1 MKKNLNTILI
11 GCAILFLIATQSFYV
26 VMQPEQAIVL
36 QFGNPVRLIQTP
48 GLKFKVPFIQNV
60 VFYDKRLLNLEPP
73 AQEVVLKDKKRLD
86 VDTFSR
92 YKITEPLTFY
102 KTVRTE
108 YQAQNRL
115 KEIVNSSARNVLATV
130 TLLELLSEK
139 RTEIM
144 KRISEAVKADAA
156 QIGVEVAD
164 VRIRRADLP
173 IQVSQAINDRMKTER
188 IREAKGYRADGEK
201 RAQEI
206 RATADKQATITV
218 ANAEK
223 EAQKIKGEGDKKATE
238 IWNNATS
245 VDPEFYAFYRTLE
258 AYRNSFDEQTSV
270 VLAPE
275 GEFFNYKNAIPSENS
290 TKARVN
296 VKNLINSV
304 DRASLLITSK
314 IKSPIRCVF
323 EDNTIKISSTTSL
336 GAANDK
342 VSASIDG
349 KRVEIGF
356 NNAYLTD
363 CLKTVDVDEVN
374 IELNGPISPI
384 IIRPLEGDSFI
395 FLIIPMRLKNEN
407 IG

>member
-1 MKKNLNTILI
+1 MKKNFHIILI
-11 GCAILFLIATQSFYV
+11 GAFVLLLVVFQSIYIV
-26 VMQPEQAIVL
+26 AQPEQAIVL
-36 QFGNPVRLIQTP
+36 QFGDPVRLVQEP
-48 GLKFKVPFIQNV
+48 GLKFKVPFIQKV

-92 YKITEPLTFY
+92 YRITEPLTFY
-102 KTVRTE
+102 KTVRNE

-115 KEIVNSSARNVLATV
+115 QEIVNSSARNVLATV

-144 KRISEAVKADAA
+144 KRISEAVKIDAS

-201 RAQEI
+201 TAQEI

-223 EAQKIKGEGDKKATE
+223 EAQKIKGEGDQIATQ
-238 IWNNATS
+238 IWNKATS
-245 VDPEFYAFYRTLE
+245 VDPEFYSFYRTLE
-258 AYRNSFDEQTSV
+258 AYRKSFDEETSV

-275 GEFFNYKNAIPSENS
+275 GEFFNYFGK
-290 TKARVN
+290 
-296 VKNLINSV
+296 
-304 DRASLLITSK
+304 SLK
-314 IKSPIRCVF
+314 
-323 EDNTIKISSTTSL
+323 
-336 GAANDK
+336 
-342 VSASIDG
+342 
-349 KRVEIGF
+349 
-356 NNAYLTD
+356 
-363 CLKTVDVDEVN
+363 
-374 IELNGPISPI
+374 
-384 IIRPLEGDSFI
+384 
-395 FLIIPMRLKNEN
+395 
-407 IG
+407 

>member
-1 MKKNLNTILI
+1 MKKHLQIILVSSFVL
-11 GCAILFLIATQSFYV
+11 LFIAFQSFYIV
-26 VMQPEQAIVL
+26 NQPEQAIVL
-36 QFGNPVRLIQTP
+36 QFGNPVRLIQEP
-48 GLKFKVPFIQNV
+48 GLKMKVPFIQHV

-92 YKITEPLTFY
+92 YRIVEPLTFY

-115 KEIVNSSARNVLATV
+115 QEIVNSSARNVLATV

-144 KRISEAVKADAA
+144 KRISEAVKLDAA

-201 RAQEI
+201 KAQEI
-206 RATADKQATITV
+206 KATADKEATITI

-223 EAQKIKGEGDKKATE
+223 EAQKIKGEGDQIATQ
-238 IWNNATS
+238 IWNKATS

-258 AYRNSFDEQTSV
+258 AYRKSFNEDTSV

-275 GEFFNYKNAIPSENS
+275 GEFFNYFGK
-290 TKARVN
+290 
-296 VKNLINSV
+296 
-304 DRASLLITSK
+304 SL
-314 IKSPIRCVF
+314 R
-323 EDNTIKISSTTSL
+323 
-336 GAANDK
+336 
-342 VSASIDG
+342 
-349 KRVEIGF
+349 
-356 NNAYLTD
+356 
-363 CLKTVDVDEVN
+363 
-374 IELNGPISPI
+374 
-384 IIRPLEGDSFI
+384 
-395 FLIIPMRLKNEN
+395 
-407 IG
+407 

>member
-1 MKKNLNTILI
+1 MMGVYAMKKNLHKILI
-11 GCAILFLIATQSFYV
+11 GVLVLFLIGTQSFYV

-36 QFGNPVRLIQTP
+36 QFGDPVRLVQDS
-48 GLKFKVPFIQNV
+48 GLKFKIPFIQNV

-115 KEIVNSSARNVLATV
+115 QEIVNSSARNVLATF

-144 KRISEAVKADAA
+144 KKISEAVKQDAA

-173 IQVSQAINDRMKTER
+173 IEVSQAINDRMKTER

-201 RAQEI
+201 KAQEI
-206 RATADKQATITV
+206 RATAEKQATITV

-223 EAQKIKGEGDKKATE
+223 EAQQIKGEGDRVATE
-238 IWNNATS
+238 IWNKATS

-258 AYRNSFDEQTSV
+258 AYRNSFDEETSI

-275 GEFFNYKNAIPSENS
+275 GEFFSYFGK
-290 TKARVN
+290 
-296 VKNLINSV
+296 
-304 DRASLLITSK
+304 SLK
-314 IKSPIRCVF
+314 
-323 EDNTIKISSTTSL
+323 
-336 GAANDK
+336 
-342 VSASIDG
+342 
-349 KRVEIGF
+349 
-356 NNAYLTD
+356 
-363 CLKTVDVDEVN
+363 
-374 IELNGPISPI
+374 
-384 IIRPLEGDSFI
+384 
-395 FLIIPMRLKNEN
+395 
-407 IG
+407 

>member
-1 MKKNLNTILI
+1 MSDKLKLIL
-11 GCAILFLIATQSFYV
+11 GGILFAV
-26 VMQPEQAIVL
+26 VVILFETMFIINQTEQAIVL
-36 QFGNPVRLIQTP
+36 QFGEPVREIKQA
-48 GLKFKVPFIQNV
+48 GLKFKIPFIQNV

-115 KEIVNSSARNVLATV
+115 QEIVNSSARNVLATF

-144 KRISEAVKADAA
+144 KKISEAVKQDAA

-173 IQVSQAINDRMKTER
+173 IEVSQAINDRMKTER

-201 RAQEI
+201 KAQEI
-206 RATADKQATITV
+206 RATAEKQATITV

-223 EAQKIKGEGDKKATE
+223 EAQQIKGEGDRVATE
-238 IWNNATS
+238 IWNKATS

-258 AYRNSFDEQTSV
+258 AYRNSFDEETSI

-275 GEFFNYKNAIPSENS
+275 GEFFSYFGK
-290 TKARVN
+290 
-296 VKNLINSV
+296 
-304 DRASLLITSK
+304 SLK
-314 IKSPIRCVF
+314 
-323 EDNTIKISSTTSL
+323 
-336 GAANDK
+336 
-342 VSASIDG
+342 
-349 KRVEIGF
+349 
-356 NNAYLTD
+356 
-363 CLKTVDVDEVN
+363 
-374 IELNGPISPI
+374 
-384 IIRPLEGDSFI
+384 
-395 FLIIPMRLKNEN
+395 
-407 IG
+407 